1 MSRQRKQVSC
11 TSVQESFEPYLDGEL
26 SLDEAAVLESHFEVC
41 TRCRHELSVA
51 RDVLDGLHGLPP
63 LECPDRVTDEVFERI
78 HASVAGEPPVRRE
91 TVTGFL
97 RRILTVGR
105 IPRAAFAGALIVLV
119 VLSALVVGRINKPTE
134 QITAAEIEEAEA
146 AVKWTFAYVS
156 EVGRR
161 SGLAVR
167 DEVFE
172 AGVMQPMQRAVRSA
186 MDGGART
193 TESNPGGS
201 I

>member
-11 TSVQESFEPYLDGEL
+11 TSVQESIEPYLDGEL
-26 SLDEAAVLESHFEVC
+26 QVDEAAVLESHFGVC

-51 RDVLDGLHGLPP
+51 RDVLDGLHGLPS
-63 LECPDRVTDEVFERI
+63 LECPDRVTDDVFERV
-78 HASVAGEPPVRRE
+78 HACAAGDTPVHRE
-91 TVTGFL
+91 TVAGFL
-97 RRILTVGR
+97 KRILTVGR
-105 IPRAAFAGALIVLV
+105 IPRPAFASALIVLV
-119 VLSALVVGRINKPTE
+119 VLSALVVVRINKPTE

-167 DEVFE
+167 DEVFD
-172 AGVMQPMQRAVRSA
+172 AGVMQPMQRAVRST
-186 MDGGART
+186 MDSKART
-193 TESNPGGS
+193 TESENGGS

>member
-11 TSVQESFEPYLDGEL
+11 TSVQESIESYLDGEL
-26 SLDEAAVLESHFEVC
+26 STDEAAILENHFGVC
-41 TRCRHELSVA
+41 PRCRHELSVA

-78 HASVAGEPPVRRE
+78 HASVAGKLPVRRE
-91 TVTGFL
+91 TAAGFL
-97 RRILTVGR
+97 KRILTVDR
-105 IPRAAFAGALIVLV
+105 IPRPAFAGALIVLV
-119 VLSALVVGRINKPTE
+119 VLSALVVGRIHKPTE

-156 EVGRR
+156 QVGRR

-167 DEVFE
+167 DEVFD
-172 AGVMQPMQRAVRSA
+172 AGVMQPMQRAVHSA
-186 MDGGART
+186 MDGGTRT
-193 TESNPGGS
+193 TESENGGS